1 MTDAL
6 IAISRYMSADLEQLR
21 TVSQNV
27 ANTQT
32 PGYRAMTLAPM
43 FVPTDSTADNKSAPG
58 VMQMRNF
65 VSVNQGA
72 VITTGRSLDFALS
85 GNAYFCVQ
93 TPNGVRYTRNGNLHL
108 DRTGALVTAG
118 GNHVLGGNGL
128 ITLSDNSVNV
138 DAQGRISLNGK
149 PLGQFAI
156 VALPE
161 NARLESDGNGL
172 YSMVDSRQTGNGGA
186 SVHAAPAVDFRLRQ
200 GALEAAN
207 TETSGEAVKLIQ
219 ISRHMESLQRAML
232 TYDQI
237 MNSAINN
244 LGNK

>member
-6 IAISRYMSADLEQLR
+6 FAISRYMSADLEQLR

-27 ANTQT
+27 ANAQT
-32 PGYRAMTLAPM
+32 PGYRAMTFAPM
-43 FVPTDSTADNKSAPG
+43 AMPARTATDYKTASG
-58 VMQMRNF
+58 VMQMQNF

-72 VITTGRSLDFALS
+72 MITTGRSLDFALS

-93 TPNGVRYTRNGNLHL
+93 TPNGIRYTRDGNFHL
-108 DRTGALVTAG
+108 DSSGGLVTAG
-118 GNHVLGGNGL
+118 GSQVLGDNGP
-128 ITLSDNSVNV
+128 ITLSNDSISV
-138 DAQGRISLNGK
+138 DAQGRISLNSK
-149 PLGQFAI
+149 SLDQFAI

-172 YSMVDSRQTGNGGA
+172 YSMVETQQTGNGTA
-186 SVHAAPAVDFRLRQ
+186 SVNAARAAGFRLRQ
-200 GALEAAN
+200 GALEGAN
-207 TETSGEAVKLIQ
+207 IQTSSEAVQLIQ

-237 MNSAINN
+237 MNSAIND